1 MKKCLRYNFINRFD
15 FALAFWEYSKILTRK
30 LCHTLGRPRMTQL
43 LKCNAPDAFSGAKF
57 QVFLEN
63 DFFWEV
69 ALVLQ
74 SSKFVKNFQMC
85 PNQNGMNNFEIA
97 EYVLEIISVRPKPNI
112 RPKFSAKLA
121 EIFCRNFRPTCRT
134 FGQVKNVKIG
144 AKFNLFQ
151 LISITNGLC

>member
-1 MKKCLRYNFINRFD
+1 MKCY
-15 FALAFWEYSKILTRK
+15 T
-30 LCHTLGRPRMTQL
+30 
-43 LKCNAPDAFSGAKF
+43 PDAFSGATF

-74 SSKFVKNFQMC
+74 FSKFVKNFQMC

-121 EIFCRNFRPTCRT
+121 EIFGRKFRPTCRI
-134 FGQVKNVKIG
+134 FGQVKKREKCGKILVFQYW
-144 AKFNLFQ
+144 KLKSTWVSNNLGFHY
-151 LISITNGLC
+151 LISWQIKLIQSKKK